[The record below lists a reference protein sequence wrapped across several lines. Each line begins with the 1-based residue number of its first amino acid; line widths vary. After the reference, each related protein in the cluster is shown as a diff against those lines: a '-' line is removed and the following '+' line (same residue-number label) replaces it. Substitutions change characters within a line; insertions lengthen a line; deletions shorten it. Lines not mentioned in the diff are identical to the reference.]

1 MGWQFRNA
9 RKDFDKDVCNNAIY
23 INEEKKARLKCATV
37 GEKKDQNYLK
47 YYLSILGFANCA
59 ERGGDTDKER
69 LKTRIFVG
77 DFRIYL

>member
-37 GEKKDQNYLK
+37 GE
-47 YYLSILGFANCA
+47 
-59 ERGGDTDKER
+59 R
-69 LKTRIFVG
+69 
-77 DFRIYL
+77 